1 MIKFFRK
8 IRQRLLL
15 ENKYSKYLFYALG
28 EIVLIVIGILIALQ
42 INNWNITNKTKIL
55 EIKTLKE
62 LRSDLIQNISD
73 IDINLDRLEETMH
86 ANELIIYHIENNLPY
101 NDSLAFYFSKLYP
114 YIVFSPIQTTYN
126 NLKQT
131 GMSLISSES
140 LRANISDLY
149 ATQFYAYSIF
159 ESTYLVEH
167 YENYIKPMYMTEFET
182 FEYDSLIPKK
192 YSRFIKNQ
200 YYRQIM
206 NFTIT
211 YCNMFILFQSR
222 LKENTEKLIQEVDK
236 EIEYKNNKG

>member
-8 IRQRLLL
+8 IRQRLLI
-15 ENKYSKYLFYALG
+15 ENKFSKYLIYALG
-28 EIVLIVIGILIALQ
+28 EIVLVVIGILIALQ

-55 EIKTLKE
+55 EIKTLNE

-73 IDINLDRLEETMH
+73 IDINLARLEECKQ

-114 YIVFSPIQTTYN
+114 YITFSPIQTTYN
-126 NLKQT
+126 NLNQT
-131 GMSLISSES
+131 GMNLISNES

-149 ATQFYAYSIF
+149 ANQFYSYRIF
-159 ESTYLVEH
+159 ESTYFVEH

-182 FEYDSLIPKK
+182 FEFESLIPKR

-200 YYRQIM
+200 DYKQIM
-206 NFTIT
+206 NYTIT
-211 YCNMFILFQSR
+211 NCVMFIRYQSR
-222 LKENTEKLIQEVDK
+222 LKENAEKLRHEVDK
-236 EIEYKNNKG
+236 EIENENKG